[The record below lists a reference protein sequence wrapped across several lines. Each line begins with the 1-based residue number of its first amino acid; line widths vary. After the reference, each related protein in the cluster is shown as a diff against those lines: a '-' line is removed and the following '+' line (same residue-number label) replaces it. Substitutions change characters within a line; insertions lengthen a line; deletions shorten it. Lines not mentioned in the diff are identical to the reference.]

1 MRIAKRVYKHS
12 SQERIQL
19 SDKDYPI
26 KGVTMKKE
34 ERIRR
39 GQSLD
44 EINVDLAVKKLD
56 KKVVHESPNIVN
68 QN

>member
-1 MRIAKRVYKHS
+1 
-12 SQERIQL
+12 
-19 SDKDYPI
+19 
-26 KGVTMKKE
+26 MKKE

-56 KKVVHESPNIVN
+56 EKVVREASNKVN
-68 QN
+68 QK

>member
-1 MRIAKRVYKHS
+1 
-12 SQERIQL
+12 
-19 SDKDYPI
+19 
-26 KGVTMKKE
+26 MKKE

-56 KKVVHESPNIVN
+56 EKVVREASNKVN
-68 QN
+68 QKQQIFESNHAGQAGKNNFLFKNMAANC

>member
-1 MRIAKRVYKHS
+1 
-12 SQERIQL
+12 
-19 SDKDYPI
+19 
-26 KGVTMKKE
+26 MKKE

-56 KKVVHESPNIVN
+56 EKLVHESSNILN
-68 QN
+68 QK